1 MRIVELLNNIAL
13 PITNEEAE
21 VLDMLNDRKELRKAD
36 LDERQQL
43 MANQLVNK
51 DVLYRI
57 SENGRITYK
66 KRIYSSSQSRSWY
79 NC

>member
-66 KRIYSSSQSRSWY
+66 KRIYSSSQSRS
-79 NC
+79 

>member
-1 MRIVELLNNIAL
+1 MRIVELINNISL

-66 KRIYSSSQSRSWY
+66 KRIHNPS
-79 NC
+79 

>member
-36 LDERQQL
+36 LDERQQI
-43 MANQLVNK
+43 MANHLVNK

-57 SENGRITYK
+57 SENGRISYK
-66 KRIYSSSQSRSWY
+66 KRIR
-79 NC
+79 

>member
-1 MRIVELLNNIAL
+1 MRIVELINNISL

-21 VLDMLNDRKELRKAD
+21 VLDMLNDRKELRKSE

-66 KRIYSSSQSRSWY
+66 KRIRSQG
-79 NC
+79 

>member
-1 MRIVELLNNIAL
+1 MRIVELINNISL

-21 VLDMLNDRKELRKAD
+21 VLDMLNDRKELRKSD

-66 KRIYSSSQSRSWY
+66 KRIHSQG
-79 NC
+79 

>member
-1 MRIVELLNNIAL
+1 MRIVELLNNISL

-21 VLDMLNDRKELRKAD
+21 VLDMLNDRKEIRKSD
-36 LDERQQL
+36 LDERQQI

-57 SENGRITYK
+57 NENGRITYK
-66 KRIYSSSQSRSWY
+66 KRIHSQG
-79 NC
+79 

>member
-1 MRIVELLNNIAL
+1 MRIVELINNISL

-21 VLDMLNDRKELRKAD
+21 VLDMLNDRKELRKSD
-36 LDERQQL
+36 LDERQQI

-57 SENGRITYK
+57 NENGRITYK
-66 KRIYSSSQSRSWY
+66 KRIHSKG
-79 NC
+79 

>member
-1 MRIVELLNNIAL
+1 MRIVELLNNISL

-21 VLDMLNDRKELRKAD
+21 VLDMLNDRKELRKSE
-36 LDERQQL
+36 LDERQQI

-57 SENGRITYK
+57 NENGRITYK
-66 KRIYSSSQSRSWY
+66 KRIHSQS
-79 NC
+79 

>member
-1 MRIVELLNNIAL
+1 MRIVELINNISL

-21 VLDMLNDRKELRKAD
+21 VLDMLNDRKELRKSD
-36 LDERQQL
+36 LDQRQQI

-57 SENGRITYK
+57 NENGRITYK
-66 KRIYSSSQSRSWY
+66 KRIHSTS
-79 NC
+79 